1 VERFGSAE
9 VKEGAVVELS
19 DDWDKLFAEKPSSL
33 PVVYE
38 DAHLLIVNKPAGWV
52 CSDEQCKKTFGSKF
66 ALIHRLDK
74 ETTGLLLIAKTNE
87 ARLKMIE
94 LFKEHKIEKL
104 YYALVDGVPE
114 KEQGIQESFLTKVG
128 TFEGQT
134 RYGSRSTGQFA
145 KTHWKV
151 LAKGKQAALLA
162 CQPVTGR
169 THQIRVHLAEL
180 GHPILVDR
188 QYAERFRCKYFA
200 KRPLLHATRLK
211 FTHPITGQPLDLEQK
226 PPADF
231 QAAMKELLNQ

>member
-1 VERFGSAE
+1 
-9 VKEGAVVELS
+9 
-19 DDWDKLFAEKPSSL
+19 
-33 PVVYE
+33 
-38 DAHLLIVNKPAGWV
+38 
-52 CSDEQCKKTFGSKF
+52 
-66 ALIHRLDK
+66 
-74 ETTGLLLIAKTNE
+74 
-87 ARLKMIE
+87 MIE

-104 YYALVDGVPE
+104 YFALVDGVPE
-114 KEQGIQESFLTKVG
+114 KDHGIKESLLTKVG

-134 RYGSRSTGQFA
+134 RYGSRAHGQFA

-200 KRPLLHATRLK
+200 KRPLLHAARLK
-211 FTHPITGQPLDLEQK
+211 FIHPITHHPIDLEQK

-231 QAAMKELLNQ
+231 QLAMKELVNK